1 MIYNPYRY
9 TSKFD
14 KKRQDWTPK
23 PLKAT
28 KTYPHIHDL
37 LELCITKRLEEHENI
52 IKTHPIDPDDLRATH
67 ACNIL
72 QHELLRKHKSRFER
86 KNQEWATATRNGLQF
101 FGVDIASHR
110 SGARTSSE

>member
-9 TSKFD
+9 ISKFN

-37 LELCITKRLEEHENI
+37 LELCLTKRLEEHENI
-52 IKTHPIDPDDLRATH
+52 MKTHPIDPDDLRATH

-86 KNQEWATATRNGLQF
+86 
-101 FGVDIASHR
+101 
-110 SGARTSSE
+110 